1 MGDGRQEPRRHVF
14 AVNSSDAILAAL
26 RELLED
32 EGYAV
37 ATSTYAADPFSRIAA
52 LRPDAVVV
60 DVAPG
65 EDAGWA
71 LLDRLR
77 ADPATGAIPV
87 LVVSTDPRLLDQVRV
102 RSPTIAARRYLAK
115 PFAIGDVV
123 AALRE
128 MLGEG

>member
-1 MGDGRQEPRRHVF
+1 MGDGRQKPRRHVF

-37 ATSTYAADPFSRIAA
+37 ATSTYAADPFPRIAA

-65 EDAGWA
+65 ERAGWE

-77 ADPATGAIPV
+77 DDPATDAIPA
-87 LVVSTDPRLLDQVRV
+87 LVVSTDPRLLERV
-102 RSPTIAARRYLAK
+102 RERLPRIAACRYLAK
-115 PFAIGDVV
+115 PFAIDDVV

-128 MLGEG
+128 MLGGR